1 MKGNQG
7 VNGEVYVEIQAQ
19 YTIRELNLLSVPFNE
34 VSIDSNMA
42 LKKAWDSFNLDA
54 LQNFIKA

>member
-1 MKGNQG
+1 MKGNRG
-7 VNGEVYVEIQAQ
+7 VNSEVYVEIQAQ

-34 VSIDSNMA
+34 VSIDSNMT
-42 LKKAWDSFNLDA
+42 LKKVWDSFNLDV

>member
-1 MKGNQG
+1 MKGNRG

-34 VSIDSNMA
+34 VSIDSNMT